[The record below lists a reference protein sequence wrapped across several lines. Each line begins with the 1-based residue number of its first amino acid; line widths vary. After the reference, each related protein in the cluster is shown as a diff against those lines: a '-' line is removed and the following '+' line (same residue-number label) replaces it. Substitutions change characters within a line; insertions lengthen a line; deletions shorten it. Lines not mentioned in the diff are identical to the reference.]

1 MSKGLARLDFLPD
14 SAEHVLVISS
24 YGCEPTGTYS
34 AVVLMSL
41 ENLTNRVDLRTLE
54 FARRVIFENVNRIA
68 KSEGSAIHL
77 DLPSTNPISQ
87 GLLRNDAYR
96 LCLDEIQER
105 LSSSLPPFTR
115 LATLVGDSA
124 AIRTLARSLEE
135 NELFTAIS
143 VLNNSLEKGL
153 ANQTSKLVLRS
164 EIARSEEFSEF
175 FRDLSRYRGIKAL
188 SPLQLR
194 MDPFSI

>member
-1 MSKGLARLDFLPD
+1 
-14 SAEHVLVISS
+14 
-24 YGCEPTGTYS
+24 
-34 AVVLMSL
+34 
-41 ENLTNRVDLRTLE
+41 
-54 FARRVIFENVNRIA
+54 
-68 KSEGSAIHL
+68 
-77 DLPSTNPISQ
+77 
-87 GLLRNDAYR
+87 
-96 LCLDEIQER
+96 
-105 LSSSLPPFTR
+105 
-115 LATLVGDSA
+115 VGESA

-143 VLNNSLEKGL
+143 VIGNPLEKGL